1 MKAKRKS
8 LALLLAIVL
17 AMVLT
22 VTLAACTKTYTITFD
37 SAGGSAV
44 GSITVKGKESPSA
57 PNAPTKEGHTFEKWI
72 KPNGDEFLFGT
83 DTVEENLTLT
93 AIWSK
98 NTYTVRFVTGGG
110 TSISPQSVGYN
121 EKATRPDD
129 PNKSGE
135 IFCDWYKDSGYKE
148 LFDFETAIKSDTT
161 VYARF
166 ELPSMYTYKV
176 SFAGTAVAIA
186 DRETNEAG
194 ILTNLPKPEESGK
207 VFAGWWMSDFEDA
220 GKLTC
225 EYTGQVLTQN
235 VTLFAVW
242 ESENPEVSVN
252 ESGVYWAS
260 EGVNVSYRVE
270 ITAPDGNKE
279 TRTLGT
285 TEYAYDFAS
294 KEAGEYKVEVTY
306 NNKTTTVYYN
316 NKALSRV
323 SVFEVDG
330 FVLKFNKVLNAEKY
344 LVTVKCGNTSH
355 EHEMSF
361 TDMETTSG
369 EIDFTLCEMTEEGIV
384 FVVKAVGEGYVT
396 SESEEY
402 VFERHLDKVT
412 GLSVKAEDETIIWN
426 NVANAQYY
434 EYQVNDG
441 EWIRYDGTVSLKEMA
456 AGAIVVRVR
465 AVAHGYNSSEV
476 AEYTYT
482 KTRLATPSKGS
493 IEIDG
498 TTLKWGAVAGA
509 VSYTVSIDG
518 VEHLVETGSSMEL
531 PDGID
536 WSNMQISVR
545 ANGAT
550 EAENSLY
557 SDVTEFAATLE
568 GKIEYNE
575 GYLEW
580 PTILGASKYAVR
592 VNGKDAV
599 EVLSTATRYK
609 ISLDKEGTNVIEIC
623 YYDKA
628 GEASEWA
635 RIDVTAYKVTLRY
648 NIEGYESYATL
659 YRAQNDPLELP
670 ADEVTLVGYDFDYW
684 MEASNGVAYTGTKLE
699 KAEDLT
705 LYAHWTPKEY
715 TVTFVVAGGTMSETT
730 FKVTYRQG
738 YELPTPES
746 DIATKTF
753 FGWYESPNKMG
764 VKYTDNTGAGT
775 GVWMDAG
782 DKTLYAGWVDV
793 FEFIKTK
800 QSIGGGQSIEG
811 YSVKKGEGISLLTE
825 VKIPAEYDGLPVIDI
840 SSGAFHSC
848 RTLKKISIPDT
859 IKNIDYGFS
868 GGNSTGSPFS
878 ACSNLEEIEV
888 YAVNPDGVYETRYT
902 SIDGVLFEYR
912 DTDNLS
918 DLQLNYMP
926 VSRRGEYEIPY
937 GVTVLPTEAFGDV
950 NYLTYI
956 KVPATVTR
964 IDERA
969 FAALYLEKIEFLA
982 QPDGE
987 TEQTLSLDDLAFSGA
1002 SNVVEL
1008 VLPTRFD
1015 FSSKYF
1021 SYMTD
1026 LEKISFTNDNWDYLA
1041 IDGLVVNKAADTI
1054 IYAPRT
1060 FSGEGGVFTIP
1071 NGINKI
1077 EDNAFSNVYAMTTST
1092 TGWYGC
1098 KNITK
1103 LVIPGW
1109 VTNIGEAAFRSCSNI
1124 TEIEFLGDENSASLR
1139 IAARAFHGCNSI
1151 SKVTLPVNLVSLGK
1165 YAFGYCANLTEVN
1178 VQVTAGT
1185 VESDGTM
1192 RCTALETDAFRI
1204 DLDWNTA
1211 NPSSG
1216 LTTRKQYTVRK
1227 LTIGSK
1233 VGIFDIGG
1241 VFGST
1246 LQNVEIDAANPNF
1259 ASEDGVVYNKS
1270 FSEIMFYPSGKE
1282 GAFTLHE
1289 DVETINAGVFAGAAY
1304 LTEITLGA
1312 KVKIISE
1319 NAFNVSSYNSGLSSS
1334 EQIKSMLTKVIFA
1347 TEVAEGHTLSIGASA
1362 FESCAVLTDIVL
1374 PDYVTELG
1382 SRVFA
1387 GCKALTEMTI
1397 PGSVKK
1403 VGDEAFATCH
1413 GIVTVTFE
1421 EGVEQIGQKLFSSC
1435 KGSLTTVNLPASL
1448 TVIAEGDVSPFTN
1461 MFYNC
1466 TGIDK
1471 VNIAEGNAMYA
1482 SIDGVV
1488 YGYSLKGEEG
1498 SEESVLT
1505 DLLYCPVGA
1514 SGVDGVVDIPKTV
1527 ERISE
1532 GAFKNNKNIT
1542 EIKFSEGI
1550 LGDLDI
1556 GTDAFSGCQKL
1567 ATITLPRGLIV
1578 MKTGL
1583 FNGCSSLVT
1592 LTIPNTVTE
1601 MQVNIFKG
1609 CSNLENIIFEEG
1621 NESTPLRMADGS
1633 YKNTSTGGAPVY
1645 SRDTVFN
1652 GCTKLNVIAFP
1663 NRLEKIPAYAF
1674 SWDNAPKEL
1683 VLSESVTEIGEY
1695 AFYNSYWYTGSSTG
1709 GYKYVSN
1716 LKKVGFADGA
1726 TPALKTIGNYA
1737 FYGCDSLTSVVFNV
1751 ESSKLT
1757 TIGNSSFAQNKL
1769 LSSIVLPNSLETIG
1783 TSAFSSCTALTN
1795 VSLPLNGT
1803 LKTIEASAFSGC
1815 KALETVSI
1823 PASVETLG
1831 ASVFASCTSLYQ
1843 VKFEKFPVEHQNA
1856 GKNSLASI
1864 GDSAF
1869 NQTALT
1875 SFALPDSI
1883 AENGTTL
1890 GASLFNKVKTL
1901 TSIELSATV
1910 VSIESMIKGSYIIE
1924 ISIPEDSYLN
1934 ADETLPLIYNSKGTM
1949 IQLTFGPLGD
1959 ENGVFRVPENT
1970 TVIGARAFS
1979 GQSFKKI
1986 ILPYTVR
1993 KIGEY
1998 AFENCFN
2005 LEEVVVETD
2014 LTSGEGGYSNLST
2027 VGEAAFKY
2035 CYSLKKIDLSRT
2047 RITRLQKETFYRC
2060 ESLSEILLPDTLE
2073 IIGLET
2079 DSLSSS
2085 SSTSSVFY
2093 YCESL
2098 RSIKL
2103 PEGFKRINGLSNF
2116 NYSGLE
2122 EMVFPES
2129 MEFVAD
2135 DTFQYTENLK
2145 KVTFQSAM
2153 TWKTSNSYGDI
2164 FSYSSVEEVIL
2175 SDKMT
2180 TLSPNMF
2187 DNAKQ
2192 LRIVSY
2198 NDYVIKNQADY
2209 EAGFE
2214 NALPPQV
2221 TVAPYEL
2228 FNNCVSLKSMDMSNI
2243 TSYAFY
2249 SSSSTDNYN
2258 GVFSGC
2264 TSLEEVTLN
2273 STLDAIPGKMFLNCT
2288 SLVSIDLPDSLAFL
2302 GRQET
2307 FKNTGLV
2314 SIKIPAGV
2322 KGFGNTADSCSAT
2335 QTVRLFENC
2344 AYLTTI
2350 IMPASMTDFEIGG
2363 YVFTGCTALKTI
2375 KAGENGE
2382 DNVLPGV
2389 TLVGQY
2395 AFTGCAIE
2403 SLDLPDVDTVG
2414 TYAFGVKSADF
2425 SKGTYATKLQSISM
2439 PKLTTF
2445 NTYLFSY
2452 ATELSQVTLGD
2463 DAEALSNY
2471 MFDGCASLETI
2482 TLPSKLTFL
2491 GTYTFRNSG
2500 LKNIVIPDGVKHI
2513 GSSKGSAAA
2522 AGTSVDVFQ
2531 NCAQLTSVTLPAG
2544 LMTLGAYVFD
2554 GCSSLSALTYSGNA
2568 DEGSALPSTVTV
2580 VGNYAFRNCSSLE
2593 EINLES
2599 IKTVGTYCFQ
2609 NCVALRAAELTS
2621 ATSIGNYAFNG
2632 CSELTTVKLPAV
2644 TTLGTNSFRDC
2655 VKLSNVQLNM
2665 SLKTISNSAFRGCK
2679 ALELIQLPNEL
2690 EKIDTYAFRESGL
2703 TLIEFPVSLTD
2714 VDFSAFG
2721 YCYNLE
2727 EITVKDTESGFYID
2741 EESGWLMYRD
2751 GESLALLM
2759 TLGNLQGE
2767 VIVPEGVTAIGASAF
2782 EGRRSMTGVQ
2792 LPSTLESIGR
2802 LAFWQTGIT
2811 RIVIPAGVKEI
2822 GDQAFAYSSVQ
2833 SAELNCKD
2841 AFVDAS
2847 VFANCSSLISVSF
2860 CDGFKA
2866 LGDKM
2871 FYNCS
2876 SLETVVLPAGVT
2888 WLGVETF
2895 RNSGLISIVIPD
2907 SVEHI
2912 GEEAGVAAEVGT
2924 KNYLFAD
2931 CARLTSV
2938 VLSSNLVTM
2947 SAYCFYNCAALES
2960 ITYNG
2965 YEGEGNSLPKTLT
2978 VVGSYAFT
2986 NTQSLLQLDMPA
2998 VKDVG
3003 QYVFGDTDKKEGET
3017 SLASGIVTVSMPS
3030 LETVG
3035 VGLFRNCTA
3044 LESVTLNNNLKALG
3058 SYMFANC
3065 TALKN
3070 ITLPEELTYMNTYTF
3085 QNSGLTSI
3093 VIPSKVEHMGKTAD
3107 TAATTSEVV
3116 NLFDGCE
3123 SLTSVTLPAGLLTMG
3138 SYVFRNCTSLVK
3150 VTYSGY
3156 EGEYNALPETLS
3168 ILGSSSFANCAF
3180 DNISIPEALKSTDSS
3195 VFSGCNLVRV
3205 AYNAIAMTTTG
3216 VLKDMTNL
3224 TQVVFGDKV
3233 ESLPGHSFYGCVNL
3247 QNVTLPDSIETIGND
3262 AFRDCNA
3269 MTEIVL
3275 GKNVILDGGRVFWG
3289 WTEEQTIYVKQ
3300 SAYMSFRLWST
3311 SWMEE
3316 CNATIVWDYVGTQ
3329 ESDS

>member
-536 WSNMQISVR
+536 WTNMQISVR

-1026 LEKISFTNDNWDYLA
+1026 LEKISFTNDNWDYRA
-1041 IDGLVVNKAADTI
+1041 IDGLVVNKAVDTI

-1077 EDNAFSNVYAMTTST
+1077 ADNAFSNVYAMTTST

-1413 GIVTVTFE
+1413 GLVTVTFE

-1461 MFYNC
+1461 MFYDC

-1567 ATITLPRGLIV
+1567 ATITLPRGLTV

-1633 YKNTSTGGAPVY
+1633 YRNTSTGGAPAY

-1737 FYGCDSLTSVVFNV
+1737 FYGCDSLVDFDFADSIETIGNNAFYDCDALTSVVFNV

-1901 TSIELSATV
+1901 TSIELSAAV

-1924 ISIPEDSYLN
+1924 ISIPEDSRYLN
-1934 ADETLPLIYNSKGTM
+1934 ADETLPLIYNSDGTM

-1959 ENGVFRVPENT
+1959 EEGVFRVPENT
-1970 TVIGARAFS
+1970 TVIGAKAFS

-1993 KIGEY
+1993 EIGEY

-2103 PEGFKRINGLSNF
+2103 PEGFKRINGSSNF

-2228 FNNCVSLKSMDMSNI
+2228 FNNCESLKSMDMSNI

-2249 SSSSTDNYN
+2249 SSSSTGNYN

-2288 SLVSIDLPDSLAFL
+2288 SLASIDLPDSLAFL

-2471 MFDGCASLETI
+2471 MFNGCASLETI

-2522 AGTSVDVFQ
+2522 AGTKAYVFQ

-2580 VGNYAFRNCSSLE
+2580 V
-2593 EINLES
+2593 
-2599 IKTVGTYCFQ
+2599 
-2609 NCVALRAAELTS
+2609 
-2621 ATSIGNYAFNG
+2621 GNYAFNG

-2841 AFVDAS
+2841 AFIDAS

-2876 SLETVVLPAGVT
+2876 SLETAVLPAGVT

-3003 QYVFGDTDKKEGET
+3003 QYLFGDTDKKEGET

-3138 SYVFRNCTSLVK
+3138 SYIFRNCTSLVK

-3180 DNISIPEALKSTDSS
+3180 DNISIPEALKSTNSS

-3247 QNVTLPDSIETIGND
+3247 QNVTLPDSIETISYD

>member
-1 MKAKRKS
+1 M
-8 LALLLAIVL
+8 
-17 AMVLT
+17 
-22 VTLAACTKTYTITFD
+22 
-37 SAGGSAV
+37 
-44 GSITVKGKESPSA
+44 
-57 PNAPTKEGHTFEKWI
+57 
-72 KPNGDEFLFGT
+72 
-83 DTVEENLTLT
+83 
-93 AIWSK
+93 
-98 NTYTVRFVTGGG
+98 
-110 TSISPQSVGYN
+110 
-121 EKATRPDD
+121 
-129 PNKSGE
+129 
-135 IFCDWYKDSGYKE
+135 
-148 LFDFETAIKSDTT
+148 
-161 VYARF
+161 
-166 ELPSMYTYKV
+166 
-176 SFAGTAVAIA
+176 
-186 DRETNEAG
+186 
-194 ILTNLPKPEESGK
+194 
-207 VFAGWWMSDFEDA
+207 
-220 GKLTC
+220 
-225 EYTGQVLTQN
+225 
-235 VTLFAVW
+235 
-242 ESENPEVSVN
+242 
-252 ESGVYWAS
+252 
-260 EGVNVSYRVE
+260 
-270 ITAPDGNKE
+270 
-279 TRTLGT
+279 
-285 TEYAYDFAS
+285 
-294 KEAGEYKVEVTY
+294 
-306 NNKTTTVYYN
+306 
-316 NKALSRV
+316 
-323 SVFEVDG
+323 
-330 FVLKFNKVLNAEKY
+330 
-344 LVTVKCGNTSH
+344 
-355 EHEMSF
+355 
-361 TDMETTSG
+361 
-369 EIDFTLCEMTEEGIV
+369 
-384 FVVKAVGEGYVT
+384 
-396 SESEEY
+396 
-402 VFERHLDKVT
+402 
-412 GLSVKAEDETIIWN
+412 
-426 NVANAQYY
+426 
-434 EYQVNDG
+434 
-441 EWIRYDGTVSLKEMA
+441 
-456 AGAIVVRVR
+456 
-465 AVAHGYNSSEV
+465 
-476 AEYTYT
+476 
-482 KTRLATPSKGS
+482 
-493 IEIDG
+493 
-498 TTLKWGAVAGA
+498 
-509 VSYTVSIDG
+509 
-518 VEHLVETGSSMEL
+518 
-531 PDGID
+531 
-536 WSNMQISVR
+536 
-545 ANGAT
+545 
-550 EAENSLY
+550 
-557 SDVTEFAATLE
+557 
-568 GKIEYNE
+568 
-575 GYLEW
+575 
-580 PTILGASKYAVR
+580 
-592 VNGKDAV
+592 
-599 EVLSTATRYK
+599 STATRYK

-635 RIDVTAYKVTLRY
+635 RLDVTAYKVTLRY

-1026 LEKISFTNDNWDYLA
+1026 LEKISFTNDNWDYRA

-1077 EDNAFSNVYAMTTST
+1077 ADNAFSNVYAMTTST

-1289 DVETINAGVFAGAAY
+1289 DVETINAGVFARAAY

-1413 GIVTVTFE
+1413 GLVTVTFE

-1461 MFYNC
+1461 MFYDC

-1567 ATITLPRGLIV
+1567 ATITLPRGLTV

-1633 YKNTSTGGAPVY
+1633 YKNTSTGGAPAY

-1695 AFYNSYWYTGSSTG
+1695 AFYNTYWYTGGSSS
-1709 GYKYVSN
+1709 YKYVSN

-1737 FYGCDSLTSVVFNV
+1737 FYGCDSLVYFDFADSIETIGNNAFYDCDALTSVVFNV

-1901 TSIELSATV
+1901 TSIELSAAV

-1924 ISIPEDSYLN
+1924 ISIPEDSRYLN
-1934 ADETLPLIYNSKGTM
+1934 ADETLPLIYNSGGTM

-1959 ENGVFRVPENT
+1959 EEGVFRVPENT

-1993 KIGEY
+1993 EIGEY

-2014 LTSGEGGYSNLST
+2014 LTSGEVGYSNLST

-2103 PEGFKRINGLSNF
+2103 PEGFKRINGSSNF

-2153 TWKTSNSYGDI
+2153 EWKTSNSYGDI

-2187 DNAKQ
+2187 DIAKQ

-2228 FNNCVSLKSMDMSNI
+2228 FNNCESLKSMDMSNI

-2249 SSSSTDNYN
+2249 SSSSTGNYN

-2403 SLDLPDVDTVG
+2403 SLELPDVDTVG

-2425 SKGTYATKLQSISM
+2425 NKGTYATKLQSISM
-2439 PKLTTF
+2439 PKLTSF

-2471 MFDGCASLETI
+2471 MFNG
-2482 TLPSKLTFL
+2482 
-2491 GTYTFRNSG
+2491 
-2500 LKNIVIPDGVKHI
+2500 
-2513 GSSKGSAAA
+2513 
-2522 AGTSVDVFQ
+2522 
-2531 NCAQLTSVTLPAG
+2531 
-2544 LMTLGAYVFD
+2544 
-2554 GCSSLSALTYSGNA
+2554 
-2568 DEGSALPSTVTV
+2568 
-2580 VGNYAFRNCSSLE
+2580 CSSLE

-2841 AFVDAS
+2841 AFIDAS

-2876 SLETVVLPAGVT
+2876 SLETAVLPAGVT

-3003 QYVFGDTDKKEGET
+3003 QYLFGNTDKKEGET

-3138 SYVFRNCTSLVK
+3138 SYIFRNCTSLVK

-3180 DNISIPEALKSTDSS
+3180 DNISIPEALKSTNSS

-3247 QNVTLPDSIETIGND
+3247 QNVTLPDSIETISYD